1 MIDLTK
7 IVHILENKK
16 CKTHTEKPTIKIL
29 NKEAINIKTCCE
41 EFKKELETTYKSE
54 ITKQT
59 QEAIKKL
66 FK

>member
-16 CKTHTEKPTIKIL
+16 CKTHTEKSTIKIL

-41 EFKKELETTYKSE
+41 T
-54 ITKQT
+54 
-59 QEAIKKL
+59 
-66 FK
+66 

>member
-1 MIDLTK
+1 MIDITK
-7 IVHILENKK
+7 IVHTLENKT
-16 CKTHTEKPTIKIL
+16 CKTHTEKPTIKML
-29 NKEAINIKTCCE
+29 NKEAINLKTCCE
-41 EFKKELETTYKSE
+41 AFKKELETTYKSE

>member
-1 MIDLTK
+1 MIDIPK
-7 IVHILENKK
+7 IAHILENKK
-16 CKTHTEKPTIKIL
+16 CKKHSEKPTIKIL
-29 NKEAINIKTCCE
+29 RKQTINIKTCCE
-41 EFKKELETTYKSE
+41 TFKKELETTYKTE